1 MDAGIPVLYCV
12 CLSSKPLSTQSP
24 LARQAGLALLSAL
37 NAAIAPVNDVC
48 HNLTLSNVIRVALLE
63 ISGNYVDT
71 VCKIPKQNPD
81 RPDPPAMYSVT
92 ISAKPSGGIFEGIIS
107 RCSSSS
113 KFELQG
119 DVNRLNLYG
128 NTSHCVESPFLKKIC
143 YCKDQHVGS

>member
-12 CLSSKPLSTQSP
+12 CLSSQPLSTQSP

-37 NAAIAPVNDVC
+37 NVATAPVSDVC
-48 HNLTLSNVIRVALLE
+48 YTLTLSNVTRVALLE
-63 ISGNYVDT
+63 AGGCYFDT
-71 VCKIPKQNPD
+71 VCKPPKQNPD

-128 NTSHCVESPFLKKIC
+128 NSSHCVQSPFLKKIC
-143 YCKDQHVGS
+143 FYCC

>member
-1 MDAGIPVLYCV
+1 MEAGIPVLYCV
-12 CLSSKPLSTQSP
+12 CLSSQPLSTQSP

-37 NAAIAPVNDVC
+37 NAATAPVSDMC
-48 HNLTLSNVIRVALLE
+48 HNLTLSIVTRVAVLE
-63 ISGNYVDT
+63 TRGNYFDT
-71 VCKIPKQNPD
+71 VCEPQKQNPD

-107 RCSSSS
+107 RCNSFS

-119 DVNRLNLYG
+119 DVNRLNRYG
-128 NTSHCVESPFLKKIC
+128 NSSHCVESPFLKKIC

>member
-37 NAAIAPVNDVC
+37 NAATAPVSDVC

-63 ISGNYVDT
+63 ARGRYVDT
-71 VCKIPKQNPD
+71 VCKPKTHNPD
-81 RPDPPAMYSVT
+81 RPDPPALYSVT
-92 ISAKPSGGIFEGIIS
+92 ISAKPSGGIFEGIIF
-107 RCSSSS
+107 RCSNSS

-119 DVNRLNLYG
+119 DVNRQNLYG
-128 NTSHCVESPFLKKIC
+128 NTSHCVQGPFLKKIC
-143 YCKDQHVGS
+143 YCKHQYVGS